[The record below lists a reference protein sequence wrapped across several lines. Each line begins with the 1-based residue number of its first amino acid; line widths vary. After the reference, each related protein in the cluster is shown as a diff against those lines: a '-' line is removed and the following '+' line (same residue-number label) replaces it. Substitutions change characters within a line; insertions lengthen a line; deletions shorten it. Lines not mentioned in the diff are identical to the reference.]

1 MPILSILIPT
11 YNYNVCSLVHDLIA
25 LSKKEQIEVEII
37 IGDDASTKAD
47 CIQQN
52 DALEQLPNVRV
63 LHNEHNLGRA
73 ENRNQLA
80 RESQGEWILFID
92 SDAQV
97 TPEFSLQLYLSAGE
111 HSEVVCGGL
120 YHPATNPM
128 PEASL
133 RYKYER
139 RADLKRSAVFRSKT
153 PYQHPTTFNIF
164 INVAPAFRR

>member
-25 LSKKEQIEVEII
+25 LSQKEHIEVEII

-97 TPEFSLQLYLSAGE
+97 TPEFSLQLYLTAGE
-111 HSEVVCGGL
+111 HSEVVDSTILPPTRC
-120 YHPATNPM
+120 PRQVFATNMNDVPT
-128 PEASL
+128 
-133 RYKYER
+133 
-139 RADLKRSAVFRSKT
+139 RSALPPS
-153 PYQHPTTFNIF
+153 
-164 INVAPAFRR
+164 VARLLTSISPLSTSSCDAALS